1 MTYLSLQKSFLASLL
16 ILLFSLESNLAMAQ
30 ETQTQEYQVIKELK
44 GAELRYYP
52 PAMKIQSNND
62 FGSLF
67 NYISGNNST
76 QEKISMTSPVYMGDG
91 KGNNVMEFVLP
102 KGFNLRNTPEALSNN
117 VKVFESKPGYFLALQ
132 FSGYANSRNIY
143 PHARNL
149 YNLTQEYGYTSIGQV
164 MLLVYDSPYK
174 LIGRKNEIVIQ
185 IDEDSI

>member
-1 MTYLSLQKSFLASLL
+1 MTYLSLQRSSLASFLILMLSLQ
-16 ILLFSLESNLAMAQ
+16 SNLTMAQ
-30 ETQTQEYQVIKELK
+30 ETETQEYRVIKELK

-67 NYISGNNST
+67 NYISGNNSAR
-76 QEKISMTSPVYMGDG
+76 EKINMTTPVYMGDG

-102 KGFNLRNTPEALSNN
+102 KDFNHSNTPEALSNK

-132 FSGYANSRNIY
+132 FSGYANSRNVQ
-143 PHARNL
+143 PHARDL
-149 YNLTQEYGYTSIGQV
+149 YNLTQEYGYTSIGRV
-164 MLLVYDSPYK
+164 KLLVYDSPYK
-174 LIGRKNEIVIQ
+174 IIGRKNEVIIQ